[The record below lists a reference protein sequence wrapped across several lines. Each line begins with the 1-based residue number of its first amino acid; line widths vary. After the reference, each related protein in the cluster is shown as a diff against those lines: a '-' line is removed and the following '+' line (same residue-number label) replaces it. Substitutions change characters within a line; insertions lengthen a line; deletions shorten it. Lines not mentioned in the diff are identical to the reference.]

1 MSVLAYLNWP
11 EVDEALVRVD
21 SSLITWR
28 HVLCRD
34 KTVFQQE
41 FLLKRGKR
49 GKRWERVISRGA
61 GKGSSLIFGD
71 LTHS

>member
-21 SSLITWR
+21 SSLIT
-28 HVLCRD
+28 CRD

-49 GKRWERVISRGA
+49 EKRWERVISRGA
-61 GKGSSLIFGD
+61 GKASLLIFGD